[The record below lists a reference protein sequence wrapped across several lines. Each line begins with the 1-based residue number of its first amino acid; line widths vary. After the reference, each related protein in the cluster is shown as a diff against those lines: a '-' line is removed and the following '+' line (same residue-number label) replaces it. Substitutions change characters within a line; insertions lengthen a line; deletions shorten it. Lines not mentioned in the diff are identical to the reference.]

1 MKKDPGE
8 LDLTRRSETNW
19 QPSIQKTN
27 QAHMNGRP
35 CVVAVGVIDS
45 TLLVVMLLWKPSR
58 ETLPVLFVVVGF
70 WGMAEAIMFT
80 QLISE

>member
-1 MKKDPGE
+1 
-8 LDLTRRSETNW
+8 
-19 QPSIQKTN
+19 
-27 QAHMNGRP
+27 MNGRP